1 MGFTEPDSPPPPAGI
16 PQMPQASMP
25 GIAPVP
31 YTGPDQS
38 PEPPVYAPQ
47 PVTFA
52 TPGVVVLAGA
62 EGGLLQESGYAHDV
76 NAGLLANFDP
86 GSVSPVAMAGPGDA
100 GARDTVSGTV
110 AGAVAAAEGRYL
122 EHEGDTHPAGG
133 TIGDVLTLPPGP
145 LDPGA
150 APGEAA
156 PSGSFYDPPRSY

>member
-1 MGFTEPDSPPPPAGI
+1 MPYYPPDSAPEVPPM
-16 PQMPQASMP
+16 MPQASMP

-31 YTGPDQS
+31 YTGPDES
-38 PEPPVYAPQ
+38 PEPPIYAPQ

-122 EHEGDTHPAGG
+122 EHEGDTHAAGKP
-133 TIGDVLTLPPGP
+133 IGDSLGVPVESPGNFG
-145 LDPGA
+145 GA
-150 APGEAA
+150 Y
-156 PSGSFYDPPRSY
+156 YDPPRDYGAH